1 MVNNIDIGQKLQ
13 DVRDKLG
20 LTQKQVSEYI
30 GINPTQ
36 LSYYENGKRKIG
48 LADLNGLAQLYG
60 YSVEYFVKED
70 FTRDENDISLA
81 FKAGEI
87 NDEDM
92 KVVLWARQFI
102 NNLHD
107 MKIRA
112 GGI

>member
-1 MVNNIDIGQKLQ
+1 MMNVNIGKKLQ

-20 LTQKQVSEYI
+20 LTQKQVSEYL

-36 LSYYENGKRKIG
+36 LSYYENGKREIG
-48 LADLNGLAQLYG
+48 LADLNRLAQLYG
-60 YSVEYFVKED
+60 YSIEYFVKEN
-70 FTRDENDISLA
+70 FSREENNISLA

-87 NDEDM
+87 NDDDM

-107 MKIRA
+107 MQIKA
-112 GGI
+112 GRI